1 MTWINLLM
9 SIEYNQDT
17 ISETVLRHGP
27 KALELFSIKDDWIV
41 NYLSIVDSE
50 KLPYPLPKLEN
61 TVNQWLIPTEYLE
74 MDIEGFLV
82 DQCPK
87 ENYDRLN
94 QELNLYRKHNMIELL
109 KAVKYLVDTFEKNN
123 IVWGVGRGSSVA
135 SYALHLL
142 GLHMIDSVKYKLP
155 IEEFFKEI

>member
-9 SIEYNQDT
+9 STEYDQDT
-17 ISETVLRHGP
+17 ISEVILRHGP
-27 KALELFSIKDDWIV
+27 KALELFSLKEDWIV
-41 NYLSIVDSE
+41 NYLSVVDSE
-50 KLPYPLPKLEN
+50 KLPYPLPKLEHEPN
-61 TVNQWLIPTEYLE
+61 RWLMPKEYLD
-74 MDIEGFLV
+74 MDIEALLL
-82 DQCPK
+82 DICPE
-87 ENYDRLN
+87 ENRERIV
-94 QELNLYRKHNMIELL
+94 QELGLYQKHNMIELL
-109 KAVKYLVDTFEKNN
+109 KAVKYLVDTFEKNG

>member
-9 SIEYNQDT
+9 STEYDQDT
-17 ISETVLRHGP
+17 ISEVILRHGP
-27 KALELFSIKDDWIV
+27 KALELFSLKDDWIV

-50 KLPYPLPKLEN
+50 KLPYPLPKLEQEP
-61 TVNQWLIPTEYLE
+61 NQWLMPKEYLD
-74 MDIEGFLV
+74 MDIEALLL
-82 DQCPK
+82 DLCPK
-87 ENYDRLN
+87 ENRERIV
-94 QELNLYRKHNMIELL
+94 QELGLYQKHNMIELL
-109 KAVKYLVDTFEKNN
+109 KAVKYLVDTFEKNG

>member
-9 SIEYNQDT
+9 SINYNQDT

-27 KALELFSIKDDWIV
+27 NALELFSINDDWIV
-41 NYLSIVDSE
+41 NYLNTVDSE

-61 TVNQWLIPTEYLE
+61 NPNRWLVPKEYAN
-74 MDIEGFLV
+74 MDIEAFLV
-82 DQCPK
+82 DRCPI

-135 SYALHLL
+135 SYVLHLL